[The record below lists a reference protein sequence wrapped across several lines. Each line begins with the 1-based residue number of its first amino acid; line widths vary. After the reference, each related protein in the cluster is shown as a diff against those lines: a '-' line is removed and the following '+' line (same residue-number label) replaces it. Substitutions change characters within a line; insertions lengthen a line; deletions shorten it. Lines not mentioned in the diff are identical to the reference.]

1 MQDTSQSAIGIYGDS
16 GSSWELPCMPFA
28 DKKIAVEHIPSVDFL
43 VWIEF
48 ENGDPE
54 LPIWTGFFYL

>member
-1 MQDTSQSAIGIYGDS
+1 MPSVYGDL